1 MLFYLLH
8 PAMRYL
14 RAGTEE
20 HPVVP
25 LHEPPHDTNEG
36 GEFLD
41 DAIHMDEVPVIQT
54 EENIAPGSPENFL

>member
-1 MLFYLLH
+1 
-8 PAMRYL
+8 MRYL